1 MKLFLSH
8 KYGNNLLPSKFT
20 EQELSKFKE
29 ESKTILVDD
38 LKLDSKIFD
47 NCGDLF
53 DYFYR
58 LNKNEKPYAYK
69 LIEIDRIV
77 KEINMKVNIV
87 SK

>member
-1 MKLFLSH
+1 MI
-8 KYGNNLLPSKFT
+8 
-20 EQELSKFKE
+20 Q
-29 ESKTILVDD
+29 VDD
-38 LKLDSKIFD
+38 LKLDSKIFN

-69 LIEIDRIV
+69 LMEIDRIV
-77 KEINMKVNIV
+77 REINIKVNIV